1 MKNKSLK
8 KTWTKTQMT
17 PVMSLF
23 LGLECLVIVDRL
35 KKKKKS
41 LVMI

>member
-17 PVMSLF
+17 PAMSLF
-23 LGLECLVIVDRL
+23 LELESLVIVDRF

-41 LVMI
+41 D